1 MRVTGPG
8 APLAAEAR
16 RVAGRAGDGAPFAL
30 PPARS
35 GGVVHGAAT
44 GIAAL
49 ASLDAVLAL
58 QGLPD
63 AAERRRRAVRH
74 GHALLDG
81 LEELR
86 LALLD
91 GSLPPATLRQLAR
104 RREPLGEAQLD
115 AVLDEIELRAAV
127 ELAKLER
134 DGVAC

>member
-8 APLAAEAR
+8 APLAAETL
-16 RVAGRAGDGAPFAL
+16 RVPGHASDGTTFAL
-30 PPARS
+30 PSSRS
-35 GGVVHGAAT
+35 SGPTRGAALGLT
-44 GIAAL
+44 AL
-49 ASLDAVLAL
+49 ASLDAVLTL
-58 QGLPD
+58 QGLSD
-63 AAERRRRAVRH
+63 ATERRRRAVRH

-91 GSLPPATLRQLAR
+91 GSLVPATLRQLAR

-134 DGVAC
+134 DGVAG

>member
-8 APLAAEAR
+8 APVAAEAR
-16 RVAGRAGDGAPFAL
+16 RVPGRVGDDATFTLPSSRAGGL
-30 PPARS
+30 MR
-35 GGVVHGAAT
+35 GAAVGVT
-44 GIAAL
+44 AL

-63 AAERRRRAVRH
+63 ATERRRRAVRH

-104 RREPLGEAQLD
+104 RRGPLGEAQLD

>member
-1 MRVTGPG
+1 
-8 APLAAEAR
+8 
-16 RVAGRAGDGAPFAL
+16 L

-35 GGVVHGAAT
+35 GSVAHGAAT
-44 GIAAL
+44 GVAAL

-81 LEELR
+81 LEALR

-91 GSLPPATLRQLAR
+91 GSLSSATLRQLAE
-104 RREPLGEAQLD
+104 RREPLGEPRLD
-115 AVLDEIELRAAV
+115 AVLAEIELRAAV
-127 ELAKLER
+127 EVAKLER
-134 DGVAC
+134 GGVAP